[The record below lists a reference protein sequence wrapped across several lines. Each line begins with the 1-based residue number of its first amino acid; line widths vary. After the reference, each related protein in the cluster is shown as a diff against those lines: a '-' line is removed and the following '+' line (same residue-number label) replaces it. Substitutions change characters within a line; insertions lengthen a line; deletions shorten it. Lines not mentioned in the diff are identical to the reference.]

1 MIQEHCRLARGRSTF
16 NQRKKSS
23 SKTRPPVV
31 ASLVDRRVRK
41 HRVEKDL
48 IGNLIFPRRGLS
60 RFDRESKVLDEVVG
74 GQRLEIRSRHPRDQP
89 VHRIDILGGRLGDRP
104 LDLGPVVARSLE
116 RGANI
121 GILPDIC
128 RHLLLRKEQQRRD
141 DAEQKGEDSK

>member
-74 GQRLEIRSRHPRDQP
+74 GQRLEIRGWHPRDQP
-89 VHRIDILGGRLGDRP
+89 AHRIHMPRRCVSNGS
-104 LDLGPVVARSLE
+104 LDLGTVHAGCFK
-116 RGANI
+116 RGAHI
-121 GILPDIC
+121 GILNAIRQSGPF
-128 RHLLLRKEQQRRD
+128 RVKYQRRD
-141 DAEQKGEDSK
+141 HGQ